1 MGAAAQV
8 QQTERTPDAGAP
20 RLLDG
25 NKAAAHGVL
34 LCRPDLIAAYPI
46 TPQTPLLEQLYKF
59 KAAGKLT
66 AETVEVEGEN
76 SALSAA
82 MGAIVAGG
90 RAFTATSSM
99 GLTFMYDAY
108 LFAAGTRVPVVMVIA
123 MREQTAPTTVSCGQQ
138 DMMMVKEGGWIQLV
152 CENCQEILDSI
163 IVAYRLAEDPQVQLP
178 VNVCYE
184 GYYLSHLSE
193 GVRVPAQETVDKF
206 LLPVREKQRPI
217 LSTEHP
223 MTYGT
228 YVVGELYTE
237 YRYKHCQAMQRAAG
251 LLGKID
257 GEFRAAFGRPYGGAL
272 EAYRAEDAEFLMIA
286 MGTAAGT
293 LKVVVDK
300 LRKDGIAA
308 GLVRVRM
315 FRPFPGRQLAELMRG
330 KRAIGVVDRSVSFG
344 WNRGHLFIDVK
355 AVAQD
360 LEQRIPIVSFIGGLA
375 GTDLR
380 RDLLEGAAR
389 TTCARGRGESGEEV
403 IWLGLE

>member
-1 MGAAAQV
+1 MNNGAA
-8 QQTERTPDAGAP
+8 

-25 NKAAAHGVL
+25 NKAAAHAVL
-34 LCRPDLIAAYPI
+34 LCRPDLVAAYPI

-59 KAAGKLT
+59 KAEGRLV

-82 MGAIVAGG
+82 MGTTVAGG

-108 LFAAGTRVPVVMVIA
+108 LFASGTRVPVVMVIA

-138 DMMMVKEGGWIQLV
+138 DLMMVKEGGWIQLV
-152 CENCQEILDSI
+152 CESCQEILDSI

-193 GVRVPAQETVDKF
+193 AVKVPSQEAVDQF
-206 LLPVREKQRPI
+206 LEPVRANGNQRPV

-228 YVVGELYTE
+228 FVVGDLYAE

-251 LLGKID
+251 LLDSLD
-257 GEFRAAFGRPYGGAL
+257 GAFAGAFGRSYGGAL
-272 EAYRAEDAEFLMIA
+272 EPYRADDAEFLMVT
-286 MGTAAGT
+286 MGTASGT
-293 LKVVVDK
+293 LKGVVDQ
-300 LRKDGIAA
+300 LRGEGVAA
-308 GLVRVRM
+308 GLVRIRM
-315 FRPFPGRQLAELMRG
+315 FRPFPRRQLAELMRG
-330 KRAIGVVDRSVSFG
+330 KRAVGVVDRSVSFG
-344 WNRGHLFIDVK
+344 WDAGHLFIDVK
-355 AVAQD
+355 AAAQD
-360 LEQRIPIVSFIGGLA
+360 LERRIPIVSFIGGLA

-380 RDLLEGAAR
+380 HDLLEGAAR
-389 TTCARGRGESGEEV
+389 ATLARGRGEPGEEV
-403 IWLGLE
+403 VWLGLE

>member
-1 MGAAAQV
+1 MAAPAYLPQGAQPA
-8 QQTERTPDAGAP
+8 DGLAP

-25 NKAAAHGVL
+25 NKAAAYGVL

-59 KAAGKLT
+59 KADGRLT

-82 MGAIVAGG
+82 LGVTVAGG

-108 LFAAGTRVPVVMVIA
+108 LFASGTRVPVVMVIA

-138 DMMMVKEGGWIQLV
+138 DLMMVKEGGWVQLV
-152 CENCQEILDSI
+152 CESCQEILDSI
-163 IVAYRLAEDPQVQLP
+163 LVAYRLAEDPQVQLP

-193 GVRVPAQETVDKF
+193 PVTVPAQEAVDRF
-206 LLPVREKQRPI
+206 LLPVRDKRRPV
-217 LSTEHP
+217 LGTEHP
-223 MTYGT
+223 MTFGT
-228 YVVGELYTE
+228 YVVGELYAE
-237 YRYKHCQAMQRAAG
+237 YRYKHCQAMERAGGMLDA
-251 LLGKID
+251 ID
-257 GEFRAAFGRPYGGAL
+257 GEFRAALGRPYGGAV
-272 EAYRAEDAEFLMIA
+272 EAYRAEDAEFLMVT
-286 MGTAAGT
+286 MGSAAGT
-293 LKVVVDK
+293 LKVVVDE
-300 LRKDGIAA
+300 LRKEGIAA
-308 GLVRVRM
+308 GLARVRM
-315 FRPFPGRQLAELMRG
+315 FRPLPARELLGLMRG
-330 KRAIGVVDRSVSFG
+330 KRAVGVVDRSVSFG

-360 LEQRIPIVSFIGGLA
+360 LEPRIPVVSFIGGLA

-380 RDLLEGAAR
+380 RDLLAGAAR
-389 TTCARGRGESGEEV
+389 TTWERGRGRAGAEV